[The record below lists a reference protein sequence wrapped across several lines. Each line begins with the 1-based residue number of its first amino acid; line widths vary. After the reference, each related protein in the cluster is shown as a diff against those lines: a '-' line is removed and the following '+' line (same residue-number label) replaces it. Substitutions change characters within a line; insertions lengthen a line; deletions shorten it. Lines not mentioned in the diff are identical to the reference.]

1 MTTIRLPK
9 VAHGHGLKERFVL
22 GLMRVMGGGRPAPD
36 VVRTLLYRRDYWG
49 DRYNALLQPV
59 MRGPSPWAI
68 GERELF
74 AAFVANLNRCRF

>member
-9 VAHGHGLKERFVL
+9 VAHGHGLKERLVL
-22 GLMRVMGGGRPAPD
+22 GVLRVVSRRKPPD

-49 DRYNALLQPV
+49 DRFNDVLQLV
-59 MRGPSPWAI
+59 MRGPSAWSI